1 MRQAV
6 EMLDEENDQ
15 RLKVAVWA
23 LLGLQL
29 LLLWLSIDAVLA
41 ISVFCTGTKSLPL
54 NLFSLLHFAY
64 AALLLLGVASLL
76 LRAAR
81 KPYAI
86 GIVVTLAALPLQYWF
101 VGLGYLYCDGP

>member
-1 MRQAV
+1 
-6 EMLDEENDQ
+6 MLDEENDQ
-15 RLKVAVWA
+15 RLKVAVWV

-54 NLFSLLHFAY
+54 YLFSLLHFAY
-64 AALLLLGVASLL
+64 VALLLLGVASIL

>member
-1 MRQAV
+1 
-6 EMLDEENDQ
+6 MLDEENDQ
-15 RLKVAVWA
+15 RLKVAVWV

-54 NLFSLLHFAY
+54 YLFSLLHFAY
-64 AALLLLGVASLL
+64 AALLLLGVAAIL